1 MLHKN
6 TKRAHTMKVYIVAIQ
21 KKPNK
26 FVPLVLEL
34 IHPKFYA
41 SPIVYIILICKLKK
55 HFWNIVRGIFYL
67 SIFCIIKDK

>member
-6 TKRAHTMKVYIVAIQ
+6 TKCAHTMKLYIVVI
-21 KKPNK
+21 KKNPNK

-41 SPIVYIILICKLKK
+41 SFFVLYNTYMQTSETFLENLWGFIYQYFV
-55 HFWNIVRGIFYL
+55 
-67 SIFCIIKDK
+67 

>member
-1 MLHKN
+1 MCTH
-6 TKRAHTMKVYIVAIQ
+6 HEIVYSGYKK

-41 SPIVYIILICKLKK
+41 SFFVLYNTYMQTSETFLENVWGFIYQYFV
-55 HFWNIVRGIFYL
+55 
-67 SIFCIIKDK
+67 

>member
-1 MLHKN
+1 MCTH
-6 TKRAHTMKVYIVAIQ
+6 HEIVYSGYKK

-34 IHPKFYA
+34 IHPKLYA
-41 SPIVYIILICKLKK
+41 SFFVLYNTYIYAN
-55 HFWNIVRGIFYL
+55 FRNIFGKCVGFYL

>member
-1 MLHKN
+1 MCTHYESVYSGY
-6 TKRAHTMKVYIVAIQ
+6 TK
-21 KKPNK
+21 KKTNK